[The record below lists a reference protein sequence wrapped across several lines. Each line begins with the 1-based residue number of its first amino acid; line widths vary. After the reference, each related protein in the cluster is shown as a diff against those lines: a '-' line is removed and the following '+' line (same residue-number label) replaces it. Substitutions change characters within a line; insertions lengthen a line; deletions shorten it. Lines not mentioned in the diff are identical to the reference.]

1 MVFLTFLA
9 GGACSW
15 CSALWPC
22 PRPRKACLAVVFSAV
37 QLVLAYLLYCDQ
49 RDNAA

>member
-9 GGACSW
+9 GGVQLVFSFV
-15 CSALWPC
+15 ALPAAL
-22 PRPRKACLAVVFSAV
+22 KACLAVVFAAV